1 MNYNDALILFGLTDN
16 YTKEDLKKRYLELS
30 KKYHPD
36 LDGDEE
42 MMKSVNAAYD
52 LLKNS
57 NYKSYFAENLNK
69 FEKYKS
75 KIKYPDGSLEEY
87 YKILINRLIDTY
99 GKNIVIGFEERIIY
113 NEIQDMYREYMNKIL
128 VREEIYDM
136 IQIDFDQDFDSF
148 VKELNKIVNSFS
160 ILNLKKYKNEI
171 EYPKGSI
178 EALYAK
184 EINFIIQSHD
194 NKKITMIRQKM
205 ILDSIKEKYQKYE
218 TEILKRA
225 FITDIIDINYEQNF
239 DGFVKDLK
247 DIVDNHIVTKTMK
260 EIDRVAK
267 RAIGSCSIT
276 TDFPNLVENVKYS
289 TFVTLIDHNF
299 EKTDEL
305 IAIMKKYLLDW
316 VDIYFKRK
324 MLLDLAKDNNLEDNP
339 TIQSLTKNLTDMFR
353 ICNYVEACKT
363 LNTLCDNIQNLI
375 TMGIEVT
382 NVCNDTRSIL
392 KNNFKNKM
400 RTIID
405 TFDEDATEEI
415 GVALQIYNIANK
427 FIDDVSNGVKNPN
440 ILDKI
445 KEIEF
450 DSLEEIDELKFESL
464 EKAIYVLDGDL
475 ENGSPFAKVANV
487 RDGKVK
493 YFGFTENSNS
503 FYVMKYEDF
512 IKNYKPIGKLLM
524 NADFIGKR
532 SSMMLGIH
540 LYKIGKVM
548 ISLSS
553 GKVVISKGP
562 LYTRYKDENVE
573 GLDKYKN
580 KDYIIS
586 EVTKYVNGLYIKMS
600 NEKKKNF
607 SRKRLYRSGFG
618 E

>member
-1 MNYNDALILFGLTDN
+1 MNYNEALNLFGLTDN
-16 YTKEDLKKRYLELS
+16 FTKEELKKRYLELS

-57 NYKSYFAENLNK
+57 NNKSYFTESLNK

-75 KIKYPDGSLEEY
+75 KINYPTGSLEEY
-87 YKILINRLIDTY
+87 YKTVINDLIDAF
-99 GKNIVIGFEERIIY
+99 GKKIVNGFDERIVY
-113 NEIQDMYREYMNKIL
+113 KVIQYWYEEYMNKIL
-128 VREEIYDM
+128 KREDIYDL
-136 IQIDFDQDFDSF
+136 IDIDFDQDFDSF

-160 ILNLKKYKNEI
+160 VLNLDKYKNKI

-178 EALYAK
+178 EDLYVK
-184 EINFIIQSHD
+184 EINFIIQGHD
-194 NKKITMIRQKM
+194 NKKRTLGRQKD
-205 ILDSIKEKYQKYE
+205 ILDGIKKRYQKYE
-218 TEILKRA
+218 TEILRRA

-247 DIVDNHIVTKTMK
+247 NIVDNHIVTKTK
-260 EIDRVAK
+260 NEIDRVAK
-267 RAIGSCSIT
+267 RAIGACSIT
-276 TDFPNLVENVKYS
+276 ADFPNLIENVKHS
-289 TFVTLIDHNF
+289 TFVALIDNNF

-305 IAIMKKYLLDW
+305 IAIMKKYLLGW

-324 MLLDLAKDNNLEDNP
+324 MILDLAKDNNLEDNP
-339 TIQSLTKNLTDMFR
+339 TIQSLTKNLNDMFNA
-353 ICNYVEACKT
+353 CNYVEACKI
-363 LNTLCDNIQNLI
+363 LNTLYDNIQNLI
-375 TMGIEVT
+375 TMGVEVI
-382 NVCNDTRSIL
+382 NACNDTRNKL
-392 KNNFKNKM
+392 KNNFINKM
-400 RTIID
+400 RTIVD
-405 TFDEDATEEI
+405 TFDEDATKEI
-415 GVALQIYNIANK
+415 NIALQIYNIADK
-427 FIDDVSNGVKNPN
+427 FIDDVSEGLKNLS
-440 ILDKI
+440 ILEKI

-464 EKAIYVLDGDL
+464 EKSIYILDGDL
-475 ENGSPFAKVANV
+475 ESGSPFAKIANV

-493 YFGFTENSNS
+493 FFGASENSNN
-503 FYVMKYEDF
+503 FYVMEFEEF
-512 IKNYKPIGKLLM
+512 IKNYKPINKLLI

>member
-57 NYKSYFAENLNK
+57 NNKSYFTESLNK

-75 KIKYPDGSLEEY
+75 KINYPDGSLEEY

-128 VREEIYDM
+128 VSEEIYDM

-305 IAIMKKYLLDW
+305 IAIMKKYLLGW

-324 MLLDLAKDNNLEDNP
+324 MLLDLAKDNNLEDNL

-375 TMGIEVT
+375 TMGVEVT

-493 YFGFTENSNS
+493 YFRFSENSNS

-532 SSMMLGIH
+532 SSIMTGIH

-573 GLDKYKN
+573 GIDKYKN

-607 SRKRLYRSGFG
+607 SRKRLYRSGFD

>member
-375 TMGIEVT
+375 TMGVEVT

-493 YFGFTENSNS
+493 YFGFSENSNS

-532 SSMMLGIH
+532 SSIMTGIH

-573 GLDKYKN
+573 GIDKYKN

-607 SRKRLYRSGFG
+607 SRKRLYRSGFD